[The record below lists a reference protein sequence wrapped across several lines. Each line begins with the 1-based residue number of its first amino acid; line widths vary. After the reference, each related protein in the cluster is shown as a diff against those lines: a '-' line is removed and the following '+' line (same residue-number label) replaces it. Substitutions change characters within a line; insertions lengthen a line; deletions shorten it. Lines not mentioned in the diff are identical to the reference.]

1 MRCPHPV
8 FDTPGTDLV
17 FDIQYF
23 RDKDGQLFPKELA
36 VGSVD
41 KPRRRMLWVV
51 APPHDADLLSP
62 RIRGMNN
69 WDTASRHGIP
79 WDEDGITLADLYREL
94 SEILQTVGDESRLYA
109 MGPVNARILEEIT
122 GRKII
127 NLDHSS
133 FYRRT
138 PKTVQVC
145 SWHRPLCLTYRGS
158 ECALRNVKKLQCY
171 LNELPFEILV
181 KS

>member
-1 MRCPHPV
+1 MRRPHRV
-8 FDTPGTDLV
+8 FDTAGTDLV
-17 FDIQYF
+17 FDIQF
-23 RDKDGQLFPKELA
+23 FQDKDGQIFPKELA

-41 KPRRRMLWVV
+41 KPKRRMLWVV
-51 APPHDADLLSP
+51 APPHDAALLSP
-62 RIRGMNN
+62 RIREMNN
-69 WDTASRHGIP
+69 WSTACCHGIP
-79 WDEDGITLADLYREL
+79 WDEDGIMLADLYREL
-94 SEILQTVGDESRLYA
+94 YEIVQTVGDESRLYA
-109 MGPVNARILEEIT
+109 MGPVNARILEGIT

-127 NLDHSS
+127 NLNHSS
-133 FYRRT
+133 FRRPP
-138 PKTVQVC
+138 PKTAELC